1 MDYYSDKNSKY
12 YYSNETPI
20 IENSESNFN
29 ILEWVFKFLRYWYL
43 FVIALVI
50 AFGLAYLK
58 NRSWMPQYYTEA
70 KVLIESSSADN
81 AYGFMQGF
89 GAGMDYMNT
98 NNQLLILGSYDLIN
112 RTVQNLSF
120 GVDFYTRG
128 HFRTHSLYGREP
140 IAINLQYADAQLYGR
155 EFRFI
160 PIDNNNF
167 EIVFEDEF
175 SKELFPDFKIRGQYG
190 VPFENF
196 LMFATIDKLYL
207 PTENI
212 EFLFRFRDFYSLE
225 EEFASR
231 LQLSYIGEMSSV
243 ISVSLT
249 GNVVAR
255 DRDFINALCEEF
267 LEANLEEKNEE
278 ATRTINFINEQLAY
292 IFDSLQ
298 TSENRLRQYRR
309 QNNMVDINAYASS
322 VLSKLSALD
331 AQRSELTLKEAYF
344 DELAEYLKESV
355 SVERLVAPS
364 SIGVSD
370 PVLLD
375 LVSKFNELQQKRGDL
390 GEKNPQYERYSK
402 RMDEVRSTML
412 EVLENVRKI
421 HRMERDAFEK
431 EYMAVMSDLQDL
443 PEKELMMINF
453 ERAYKINDNYY
464 TFLLQKQSEA
474 QIRKASNVPDNKIL
488 QKARVRHSPVNGG
501 DKMKI
506 YLFFVVIGLLI
517 PAAYIILKELLN
529 TTIRDE
535 RDVVKLT
542 NIPVLGTIRH
552 VDESGAKVQTVEKP
566 KSLFTEGFRL
576 IRSRVE
582 FISKRKTDISVLIT
596 SAESGDGKTHFAIN
610 LSGVYSLVSDK
621 VVLIDMDVR
630 NPKLSQKLGY
640 KNAKGLV
647 HVLIGEA
654 TLDEVLIKD
663 DKELG
668 FHFLPAGIVPP
679 NPAELV
685 GSEEMMKLLEE
696 LKQRYDYRI
705 IDTSPLGLVSDA
717 YALTGVTDVN
727 LLITRVFKSDKLFFK
742 NFIEQVQQDNV
753 NNPYIV
759 LNDLQVSKNG
769 KYGYGKYGYGKYGY
783 GKYGYGNTHYYHQQS
798 AKYYTEDK

>member
-140 IAINLQYADAQLYGR
+140 IAINIQYADAQLYGR

-488 QKARVRHSPVNGG
+488 QKARVCHSPVNGG

-621 VVLIDMDVR
+621 VVLVDMDIR

>member
-140 IAINLQYADAQLYGR
+140 IAINIQYADAQLYGR

-175 SKELFPDFKIRGQYG
+175 SKELFPDFKIKGQYG

-621 VVLIDMDVR
+621 VVLVDMDIR

>member
-552 VDESGAKVQTVEKP
+552 VDESEAKVQTVEKP

>member
-140 IAINLQYADAQLYGR
+140 IAINIQYADAQLYGR

-621 VVLIDMDVR
+621 VVLVDIDIR